1 MTVELTVRVFYTFRK
16 WSGLYFWSV
25 LITTW
30 GVTLHAIGFIL
41 KICVPSCNWI
51 FSTVLAEIGWVSM
64 VSGFSVVLYSRLHLV
79 VRNPRVL
86 QLVLAMIITDAFLF
100 HVPTIVFVGSTIILE
115 IKSRCHL
122 DDSANILNSN
132 LAPVRNQRIKN
143 ISGSW
148 DLWSAFKWQDSPS
161 RK

>member
-1 MTVELTVRVFYTFRK
+1 MTVELTVWVFYTFRK

-41 KICVPSCNWI
+41 KFCVPSCNWI

-64 VSGFSVVLYSRLHLV
+64 VTGFSVVLYSRLHLV
-79 VRNPRVL
+79 VHNPRVL

-100 HVPTIVFVGSTIILE
+100 HVPTIVFVNCPFLL
-115 IKSRCHL
+115 H
-122 DDSANILNSN
+122 SALRVVLQSVV
-132 LAPVRNQRIKN
+132 LTP
-143 ISGSW
+143 
-148 DLWSAFKWQDSPS
+148 
-161 RK
+161 